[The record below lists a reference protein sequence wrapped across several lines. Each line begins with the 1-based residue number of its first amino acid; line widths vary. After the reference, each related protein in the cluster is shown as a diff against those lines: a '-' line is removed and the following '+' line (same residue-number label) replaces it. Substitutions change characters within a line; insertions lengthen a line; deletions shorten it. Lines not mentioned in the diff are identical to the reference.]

1 VDRVR
6 RLLLLGVLGV
16 ACSKPPSVPVCGLH
30 SASASVLLEA
40 KKGDQELAVGAKLL
54 SGDRIRAK
62 GSALLECF
70 TGSIKLLN
78 NETVV
83 VGELQEATMESL
95 TLPRLQLK
103 AGQTKPAPIA
113 ALPPSVQMRY
123 SDNRFTPETVFEAK
137 KENSSAEY
145 FKAFFTPNGIENL
158 AGGGSARPDGPSN
171 LPPPIN
177 RPKISRIHAADLGQ
191 GGPTLKVTDD
201 VIFAETDDLAT
212 AALVDGKT
220 YDLGRAVRL
229 VLPDGAEGR
238 LEWQDGHRA
247 DLEGPMDLRLR

>member
-1 VDRVR
+1 VR
-6 RLLLLGVLGV
+6 RLILLTALSVS
-16 ACSKPPSVPVCGLH
+16 CSKPPSVPVCGLH

-40 KKGDQELAVGAKLL
+40 KDGEHELSVGAKLN
-54 SGDRIRAK
+54 SGDRGRAK
-62 GSALLECF
+62 GSALIECF
-70 TGSIKLLN
+70 TGSIKLLD

-103 AGQTKPAPIA
+103 PGQTKTTPIN

-123 SDNRFTPETVFEAK
+123 SDNRFTPQTVFEGS
-137 KENSSAEY
+137 KENTTADY

-158 AGGGSARPDGPSN
+158 PGGNSRPDGPSS
-171 LPPPIN
+171 LPAPVN

-191 GGPTLKVTDD
+191 GGPVLKVTDE

-212 AALVDGKT
+212 AALIDGKT
-220 YDLGRAVRL
+220 YDLGRVVRL

-238 LEWQDGHRA
+238 LEWQDGHTV